1 MCRFWHTSL
10 MEYSSAKIGQYVK
23 FTPLGASPALLRE
36 DHPGRINSIVPSSTY
51 VMVDWAWRGGTV
63 PQYAVYEAKDLTVIS
78 EAEYDALKGKVR
90 RLDEEH
96 GAPPPAPEHPR
107 HRVPGVGPELG
118 S

>member
-1 MCRFWHTSL
+1 MD
-10 MEYSSAKIGQYVK
+10 YSSAKLGQYVK
-23 FTPLGASPALLRE
+23 YTPPGASPALLRE
-36 DHPGRINSIVPSSTY
+36 DHPGMINSIVPSSTY
-51 VMVDWAWRGGTV
+51 VMVDWACREGTV

-78 EAEYDALKGKVR
+78 EAEYLSLKDKVR
-90 RLDEEH
+90 LLDEEH